1 MFATC
6 ATPKRYTPTASSACW
21 RRTGRRFRD
30 RHWSAPPEWDVA
42 DYVLSKFKKDEQ
54 PEIDAALDRAAEGVA
69 AWTKEG
75 LDYCMTQYNA
85 K

>member
-1 MFATC
+1 M
-6 ATPKRYTPTASSACW
+6 
-21 RRTGRRFRD
+21 
-30 RHWSAPPEWDVA
+30 A

-75 LDYCMTQYNA
+75 LDYCITQYNA